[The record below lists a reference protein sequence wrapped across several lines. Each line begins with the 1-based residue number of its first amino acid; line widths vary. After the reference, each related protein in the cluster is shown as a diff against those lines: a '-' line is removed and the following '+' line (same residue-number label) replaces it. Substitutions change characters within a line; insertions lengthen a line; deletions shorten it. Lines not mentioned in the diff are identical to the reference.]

1 MQAVMI
7 VVALGFASM
16 GVAALVRPSLIPA
29 QFGTSAET
37 SDART
42 EVRAVYGGFGVAMA
56 VLLVVAA
63 LRADGPRDGVS
74 LTVGIALG
82 GMAAGRLIG
91 MAIELAILSA
101 FVPLKFLFALCG
113 RFLDALVNL
122 PFRLLGLAVKLVVVA
137 VGFFFLFFFLQL
149 SFRLLFGILR

>member
-7 VVALGFASM
+7 FVALGFTSM
-16 GVAALVRPSLIPA
+16 GVTALVRPNLVPA

-63 LRADGPRDGVS
+63 LQSDGMRDGVA

-91 MAIELAILSA
+91 MAIER
-101 FVPLKFLFALCG
+101 PRRWDPTTTFLIIEIVAAA
-113 RFLDALVNL
+113 ALV
-122 PFRLLGLAVKLVVVA
+122 AVA
-137 VGFFFLFFFLQL
+137 AG
-149 SFRLLFGILR
+149 

>member
-1 MQAVMI
+1 MI
-7 VVALGFASM
+7 FVALGFTSM
-16 GVAALVRPSLIPA
+16 GVTALVRPSLVPA
-29 QFGTSAET
+29 QFGTIAET

-63 LRADGPRDGVS
+63 LQSDGMRDGVA

-91 MAIELAILSA
+91 MAIER
-101 FVPLKFLFALCG
+101 PCRWYPTTTFLIIEIVAAAALG
-113 RFLDALVNL
+113 A
-122 PFRLLGLAVKLVVVA
+122 VVA
-137 VGFFFLFFFLQL
+137 G
-149 SFRLLFGILR
+149 

>member
-7 VVALGFASM
+7 FVALGFACM
-16 GVAALVRPSLIPA
+16 GVTALVRPSLVPA

-63 LRADGPRDGVS
+63 LQSNGLSDGVA

-82 GMAAGRLIG
+82 GMATGRLIG
-91 MAIELAILSA
+91 IAIER
-101 FVPLKFLFALCG
+101 PRRWYPTTTFLIIEIVAAA
-113 RFLDALVNL
+113 ALV
-122 PFRLLGLAVKLVVVA
+122 AVVA
-137 VGFFFLFFFLQL
+137 G
-149 SFRLLFGILR
+149 

>member
-7 VVALGFASM
+7 FVALGFASM
-16 GVAALVRPSLIPA
+16 GVTALVRPSLVPA
-29 QFGTSAET
+29 QFGTSAQT

-63 LRADGPRDGVS
+63 LQPGGMRDGVA

-91 MAIELAILSA
+91 MAIEPPCGWYPTTTFLAVEIVA
-101 FVPLKFLFALCG
+101 AA
-113 RFLDALVNL
+113 ALV
-122 PFRLLGLAVKLVVVA
+122 AVA
-137 VGFFFLFFFLQL
+137 AG
-149 SFRLLFGILR
+149 

>member
-7 VVALGFASM
+7 FVALGFTSM
-16 GVAALVRPSLIPA
+16 GVTALVRPSLVPA
-29 QFGTSAET
+29 QFGVIAET

-56 VLLVVAA
+56 VLLVLAA
-63 LRADGPRDGVS
+63 LQSDGMRDGVA

-91 MAIELAILSA
+91 MAIERPRRWYPTTTFLIIEIVAAAALLA
-101 FVPLKFLFALCG
+101 
-113 RFLDALVNL
+113 
-122 PFRLLGLAVKLVVVA
+122 AVA
-137 VGFFFLFFFLQL
+137 G
-149 SFRLLFGILR
+149 

>member
-7 VVALGFASM
+7 VVALGLATM
-16 GVAALVRPSLIPA
+16 GVTALVRLSLVPA

-63 LRADGPRDGVS
+63 VQGDGPREDVAF
-74 LTVGIALG
+74 TVGIALG
-82 GMAAGRLIG
+82 GMATGRLIG
-91 MAIELAILSA
+91 MAIERPRRWYPTTTILIIE
-101 FVPLKFLFALCG
+101 
-113 RFLDALVNL
+113 
-122 PFRLLGLAVKLVVVA
+122 VVA
-137 VGFFFLFFFLQL
+137 AAGLVAVAAG
-149 SFRLLFGILR
+149 

>member
-7 VVALGFASM
+7 FVALGFACM
-16 GVAALVRPSLIPA
+16 GVTALVRPGLVPA

-63 LRADGPRDGVS
+63 LQSDGSSDGVA

-82 GMAAGRLIG
+82 GMATGRLIG
-91 MAIELAILSA
+91 MAVERPRRWYPTTTFLIIEIVAA
-101 FVPLKFLFALCG
+101 A
-113 RFLDALVNL
+113 ALV
-122 PFRLLGLAVKLVVVA
+122 AVA
-137 VGFFFLFFFLQL
+137 AG
-149 SFRLLFGILR
+149 